1 MIFKYQV
8 ASDRSQLKSSQR
20 IKKFHI
26 NYQPTK
32 KMKRLLK
39 NDIPVLKEKKNIF
52 VTINQLW

>member
-32 KMKRLLK
+32 K
-39 NDIPVLKEKKNIF
+39 IETIAKK
-52 VTINQLW
+52 